1 MTLTQVQRVILE
13 NQIVL
18 AELLL
23 MVLRQHGGAG
33 RTLDH
38 VSARIAETRRLLDSN
53 GNDSG

>member
-13 NQIVL
+13 NQIIL

-33 RTLDH
+33 RSLEH

>member
-23 MVLRQHGGAG
+23 MVIRQQGGGG